1 MFMKTND
8 GTPDAVKVARP
19 VWSGGKG
26 GDNIKALPITISGE
40 PVPAGNL
47 QVCLDGSKT
56 KSEKFPHG
64 HAAYE

>member
-26 GDNIKALPITISGE
+26 GDNIKALPITIGRE
-40 PVPAGNL
+40 PLSAGNL
-47 QVCLDGSKT
+47 LLCVDGI
-56 KSEKFPHG
+56 
-64 HAAYE
+64 